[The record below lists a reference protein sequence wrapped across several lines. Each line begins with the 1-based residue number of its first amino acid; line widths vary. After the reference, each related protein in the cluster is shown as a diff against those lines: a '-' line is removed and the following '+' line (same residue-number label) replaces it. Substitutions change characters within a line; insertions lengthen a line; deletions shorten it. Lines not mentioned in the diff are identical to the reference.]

1 MIIDFFQ
8 ISQVIYSGCLRGAG
22 DVRFTMRVAL
32 ISAAIIR
39 TLVTWLLTSVLP
51 LGLSGIWLGVLA
63 DQISRYVFYSI
74 RFRKGEWVNLRL

>member
-1 MIIDFFQ
+1 
-8 ISQVIYSGCLRGAG
+8 
-22 DVRFTMRVAL
+22 MRVAL

-39 TLVTWLLTSVLP
+39 TFVTWLLTSVLP

-63 DQISRYVFYSI
+63 DQVSRYVFYSI